1 MQVKPFEVY
10 VLCRNRS
17 TVVGLEFLDAF
28 VPSRKPVA
36 DEFLYPEFGA
46 GPQTFYHTPD
56 EVMRRLEAEP
66 QESYSIYWDGGDSGY
81 ALQGMLFYTE
91 DGAMVAGLV
100 TAGTNYSEPLLDVT
114 NIVGGR
120 FGFITSENRPPDT
133 QTQFIST
140 CRDSVL
146 TSLVDGQIRSPSNR

>member
-46 GPQTFYHTPD
+46 DPQTFYHTPD

-66 QESYSIYWDGGDSGY
+66 QESYSIYWDGGDSGWPSSIAEQ
-81 ALQGMLFYTE
+81 ALMNGRNETGTRLGMKQVGMKQG
-91 DGAMVAGLV
+91 
-100 TAGTNYSEPLLDVT
+100 
-114 NIVGGR
+114 
-120 FGFITSENRPPDT
+120 
-133 QTQFIST
+133 
-140 CRDSVL
+140 RD
-146 TSLVDGQIRSPSNR
+146 